1 MRIGTVRVRRR
12 TRKAL
17 YYAAGSFT
25 LLILGLGVCMLFVM
39 LLLPE
44 AHEVTLR

>member
-1 MRIGTVRVRRR
+1 MRIGTVRLHHR
-12 TRKAL
+12 TRRGL

-25 LLILGLGVCMLFVM
+25 LLILGVSLCLLFGM